1 VELGGVKELDAASLL
16 KAAHWNMGVA
26 AYRKFG
32 SPIFFVP
39 TYFPDFLSRLVN
51 LDGSLKHSPR
61 AIGGEAGY
69 LTGST
74 QQSRRDGVK
83 VAQDAS
89 PGWD

>member
-1 VELGGVKELDAASLL
+1 MRLSLL

-39 TYFPDFLSRLVN
+39 RTPGFPVEIGEFGRQ
-51 LDGSLKHSPR
+51 LKHSPR